1 MRGGEGRGFGR
12 EVDTT
17 TCDGAV
23 RVLVKVASFVWG
35 GFATYFQKVGLNA
48 IARAETVGRAKLAG
62 CQGCEE
68 VIVVFY
74 CRGIF
79 G

>member
-1 MRGGEGRGFGR
+1 MWGEP
-12 EVDTT
+12 
-17 TCDGAV
+17 
-23 RVLVKVASFVWG
+23 
-35 GFATYFQKVGLNA
+35 ATYFQKVGLNA
-48 IARAETVGRAKLAG
+48 IARAETVGEGVSAG
-62 CQGCEE
+62 CWGCEE